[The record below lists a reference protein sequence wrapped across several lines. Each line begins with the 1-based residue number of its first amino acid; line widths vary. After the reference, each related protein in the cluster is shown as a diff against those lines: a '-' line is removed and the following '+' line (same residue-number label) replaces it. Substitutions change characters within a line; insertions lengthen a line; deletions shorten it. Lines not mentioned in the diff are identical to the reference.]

1 MNLPQKAKISQTGF
15 YREECEKYFAS
26 AGFHGIM
33 NADDCTGVAARSRS
47 LNHAWPILFSA
58 VSAWYNERRD
68 YNGTSHKVAF
78 TGGDSMPLFI
88 LGLVF
93 AVGLFIFYMVSTGGS
108 GQDDGSDSDTS
119 AKKSSASDLKKEDN
133 VIFLPTDIEKAK
145 RAHRKKS

>member
-1 MNLPQKAKISQTGF
+1 MQMPHRCPMNLPQKAKISQTGF
-15 YREECEKYFAS
+15 YREVCEKYFAS

-33 NADDCTGVAARSRS
+33 NADD
-47 LNHAWPILFSA
+47 
-58 VSAWYNERRD
+58 
-68 YNGTSHKVAF
+68 YNGTSHKDMF

-93 AVGLFIFYMVSTGGS
+93 AVGLFIFYMVSTGGN
-108 GQDDGSDSDTS
+108 GQDNGSDSDTG
-119 AKKSSASDLKKEDN
+119 AKKSAASDLKKEDN